1 MKPYNS
7 GSKVQQA
14 AKNVT
19 HMILLQMGTLAKW
32 WGPAQSHTLTTSSIT
47 IKEDPGKSVTLD
59 TKSVYWLWPQEGK
72 IKLFRAY
79 YRYFI
84 MFQNLPTN
92 KRRWKIEAMSFF
104 FFFLVAVGLS
114 FAMGMRN
121 LNSLTRDPTHV
132 PCIRR
137 QILNHWTARE
147 VPRSYD
153 LYLFLHK
160 GDLKVLCIV
169 IDFSLA

>member
-47 IKEDPGKSVTLD
+47 IREDPGKSVTLD
-59 TKSVYWLWPQEGK
+59 TRSVYWLWPQEGN

-79 YRYFI
+79 DRYFI
-84 MFQNLPTN
+84 VFQNPPTN

-104 FFFLVAVGLS
+104 FLFLVALGLS
-114 FAMGMRN
+114 CNMGMRN
-121 LNSLTRDPTHV
+121 LSSLTRDPTHV

-137 QILNHWTARE
+137 RILNHWAARE
-147 VPRSYD
+147 VPRSYVFYYF
-153 LYLFLHK
+153 LYKDGF
-160 GDLKVLCIV
+160 KVLFIV